1 MAIEVTKLAGIVAK
15 PVEDFGGKF
24 GRVGFAHAD
33 HTSKAPERFV
43 GA

>member
-1 MAIEVTKLAGIVAK
+1 MGIEVTKLAGIVSK

-24 GRVGFAHAD
+24 GCVGFARTD
-33 HTSKAPERFV
+33 HTNKAPERFV